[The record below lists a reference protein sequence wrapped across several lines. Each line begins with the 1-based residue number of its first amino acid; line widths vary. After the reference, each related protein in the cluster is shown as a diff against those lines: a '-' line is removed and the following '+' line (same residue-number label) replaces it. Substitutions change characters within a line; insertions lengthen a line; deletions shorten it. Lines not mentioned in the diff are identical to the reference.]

1 MAQNNRSFPI
11 PVLQGY
17 QGPLHNKK
25 RLAAEAIEE
34 NLSDDLLIFQKLD
47 RWGDV
52 PIQDAADADAN
63 VKQAIEYGCKSH
75 SNLYRVLEALVHALS
90 KGPSN
95 EVNGEQLYL
104 GDRKFN
110 QLRELKAYCQS
121 ILRSYEDGQRLKD
134 EDAVKIRE
142 LLAYHPKGE
151 AKVKGCIG
159 FRVGRH
165 PTFNVRCFFVVR
177 NDGSPDEDFSYI
189 RCVDRV
195 PSFETKCQQRICR
208 AILALLQVNPDSRKA
223 LADLVAPRFPF
234 LRGQTATVPRH
245 RNWVRCLLTLCS
257 QMRDLI
263 MCLPFLIV
271 RAMVEVDA
279 DICKLEDAP
288 PEECYGEGGAGDV
301 QDKATTRKDSMANI
315 LDCQV
320 MLFFEFL
327 QTQLAKAPKDA
338 SKEVADQIFF
348 EQRELVLAMLRIFDH
363 IVLQT
368 HNVRC
373 VQFLWFYLSSMSP
386 VWAEGFLQ
394 MLLTVGARKTEMI
407 EKRCTAFAYLASFV
421 ARAKFLNAKFA
432 LKCCEHLAVTGNS
445 LYEDLELGNMGPLSK
460 DDVFRLLASLVQA
473 FCYIIIWKAKEIHE
487 EKDKNGVN
495 VLDKVLPDL
504 GQVTETNPNLSL
516 TSVLASRHKLVALI
530 RRPVAKEFC
539 RAIGSTRPKLVEVIQ
554 SHFQSVP
561 ASAIQNEKLLKATG
575 YFPFDPFRLVHSNI
589 FLIGLYTTWKHGDD
603 GFEDEDEEEEEV
615 VSESPSESADSD
627 MEDMD
632 QDNFTDEADVASRG
646 FTPLV
651 GPSPA
656 FRPDI
661 DMEMVSP
668 ILGALLP
675 PPMELDE
682 DDDILPPQA
691 IDTDNFMS
699 RRLASQSYVMGLMDD
714 EL

>member
-1 MAQNNRSFPI
+1 MATKNRSLPI

-34 NLSDDLLIFQKLD
+34 NLSDDLLIFRQLY
-47 RWGDV
+47 RWGDI
-52 PIQDAADADAN
+52 PIQDARDADAN
-63 VKQAIEYGCKSH
+63 IKQAIEYGCKSH
-75 SNLYRVLEALVHALS
+75 SNSYRVLEALVYALS
-90 KGPSN
+90 QGTRLD
-95 EVNGEQLYL
+95 EVNGEELYL
-104 GDRKFN
+104 GDRKFRN
-110 QLRELKAYCQS
+110 ARELKAYCQS
-121 ILRSYEDGQRLKD
+121 ILRSYEDGQLLKE
-134 EDAVKIRE
+134 EDSVKIRE

-151 AKVKGCIG
+151 AKVKGCVG

-165 PTFNVRCFFVVR
+165 PTFNVRCLFVVR

-195 PSFETKCQQRICR
+195 PSFETKCQQRVCR
-208 AILALLQVNPDSRKA
+208 AIIALLQVNPEAKTK
-223 LADLVAPRFPF
+223 LADLVAPRFPA
-234 LRGQTATVPRH
+234 LRGLTATVPRH
-245 RNWVRCLLTLCS
+245 RNWARCLLSLCS
-257 QMRDLI
+257 QMRELI
-263 MCLPFLIV
+263 MFLPLLIV
-271 RAMVEVDA
+271 RSMVEVDA
-279 DICKLEDAP
+279 DICKLEDEP
-288 PEECYGEGGAGDV
+288 PEDCYGEGGAEHG
-301 QDKATTRKDSMANI
+301 QDYDYDSMANI

-327 QTQLAKAPKDA
+327 QTQLAKAPKAA
-338 SKEVADQIFF
+338 SQEVEDRIFE
-348 EQRELVLAMLRIFDH
+348 EQRELVIAMMIIFDH
-363 IVLQT
+363 VLLQT

-394 MLLTVGARKTEMI
+394 TLLLVGARKTEMA
-407 EKRCTAFAYLASFV
+407 EKRCRAFSYLASFV

-432 LKCCEHLAVTGNS
+432 LKCCEHLAVTGNA
-445 LYEDLELGNMGPLSK
+445 LYEALELGNIAPLSK
-460 DDVFRLLASLVQA
+460 DDVFRILASLVQA

-487 EKDKNGVN
+487 ETDKNGVK
-495 VLDKVLPDL
+495 VLDLVLPEV
-504 GQVTETNPNLSL
+504 GQVTESDQSL

-539 RAIGSTRPKLVEVIQ
+539 RAIGSTRPKLVEIIQ

-561 ASAIQNEKLLKATG
+561 ASAIQDAKLLKATG

-589 FLIGLYTTWKHGDD
+589 FLIGIYKTWKHGDD
-603 GFEDEDEEEEEV
+603 GFEDEDEEEEDV

-627 MEDMD
+627 MEDVD
-632 QDNFTDEADVASRG
+632 QDNFTDEPDIASRG

-656 FRPDI
+656 FRPDA

-699 RRLASQSYVMGLMDD
+699 RRLASQSYAMGLMDD